1 MSGLSRL
8 ISMAL
13 VVSSLAASGWAGW
26 HMGRVPLREENAA
39 LRTSYAEASRLAAI
53 ASARRLQA
61 AQERS
66 DVLGGQLAQALASNA
81 QLTREK
87 THALSLV
94 ATGRTCLS
102 GRVLGVLD
110 GAPGIRLGR
119 DANLPEA
126 KPGTD
131 AAYATAAADPH
142 PATSEGGRD
151 VADLE
156 ATDADVG
163 GWVIAAGA
171 HYEECRQRLNALI
184 DWHAQPTEP
193 AAEATDER

>member
-1 MSGLSRL
+1 MFGLFKRL
-8 ISMAL
+8 LPFVLPVLAMAA
-13 VVSSLAASGWAGW
+13 VGWATW
-26 HMGRVPLREENAA
+26 HAGRAPLREENAA

-61 AQERS
+61 AQELG
-66 DVLGGQLAQALASNA
+66 DVLGDQLAQALDSND
-81 QLTREK
+81 QLTLEK

-119 DANLPEA
+119 AANLPATE
-126 KPGTD
+126 PGAD
-131 AAYATAAADPH
+131 AAHATTAANPN

-151 VADLE
+151 DADLE

-163 GWVIAAGA
+163 GWVISAGA
-171 HYEECRQRLNALI
+171 QYEECRQRLNALI
-184 DWHAQPTEP
+184 DWNQGAVRE
-193 AAEATDER
+193 